1 MKVGLLSFL
10 LFFTGQVMAFNGIQI
25 VGVSESKK
33 SVIVDRGSLEGVKT
47 GDKARFLIQKGIANP
62 KITYV
67 ARGEAIKVHSNYSYW
82 YLSYV
87 ENPFLIRR
95 GSKLL
100 MSLQSEVLEG
110 SRRYNIKQ
118 KKSILSDGKSF
129 APFLL
134 DRENIPRELVF
145 SEKNY
150 EPSEIIV
157 DTYSKKEQDIETT
170 NFDNWVRRKD
180 PEFVEE
186 YLDEYPLKH
195 VNRANQVVPADKVR
209 RNYKQAEFDGSLKES
224 VDKVNGLR
232 YGLAPMYHEQKK
244 DSLGVREKI
253 TTDNYYQ
260 RLVQDKKGEN
270 FISPRAV
277 AKIRK
282 EGPGWSADMN
292 DEQLR
297 RFYNRSGIE
306 RELVR
311 QKEAQGEKAGHELN
325 FRYATG
331 LNQNTTQA
339 DDNHQSTN
347 YSLAIGYEL
356 MLIRT
361 NPALKNF
368 TVEMAL
374 ERGINFYDLD
384 GINGRF
390 VEGTAGFAANWYFY
404 NPPTSI
410 RQYMFFLGVGTKRGS
425 ASVTSTSITK
435 DYTYSVVALPVLRFG
450 MKYRFKAGDTQ
461 DESVK
466 IGMGVNF
473 LFETE
478 SVRLSVEDA
487 LNDDIAPVITAQNVK
502 FAVGMSFYF

>member
-325 FRYATG
+325 FRYA
-331 LNQNTTQA
+331 
-339 DDNHQSTN
+339 
-347 YSLAIGYEL
+347 
-356 MLIRT
+356 
-361 NPALKNF
+361 
-368 TVEMAL
+368 
-374 ERGINFYDLD
+374 
-384 GINGRF
+384 
-390 VEGTAGFAANWYFY
+390 
-404 NPPTSI
+404 
-410 RQYMFFLGVGTKRGS
+410 
-425 ASVTSTSITK
+425 
-435 DYTYSVVALPVLRFG
+435 
-450 MKYRFKAGDTQ
+450 
-461 DESVK
+461 
-466 IGMGVNF
+466 
-473 LFETE
+473 
-478 SVRLSVEDA
+478 
-487 LNDDIAPVITAQNVK
+487 
-502 FAVGMSFYF
+502 